1 MPGTVAIRPQ
11 KRAIPPFLC
20 DRLANI
26 GIIAGITDIKT
37 WIPVGYHC
45 LSRAVRAAELGGFR
59 YGDPTDAVHRLRS
72 FPLDLSVRGGNPYTM
87 RKSLSKVRY
96 ASKGL
101 SSLLLNPL
109 IRAVLPLVTRSV
121 IWLSVSCFSPLLR
134 KTVREQSTLLHLAT
148 FG

>member
-1 MPGTVAIRPQ
+1 M
-11 KRAIPPFLC
+11 
-20 DRLANI
+20 
-26 GIIAGITDIKT
+26 
-37 WIPVGYHC
+37 GYHC

-148 FG
+148 FGKGGCDRNGTWGTGYVRRPPPIPALAGVLR